1 MLVATSGIALNA
13 ACREGTRSDHALF
26 MGISCNVCNCM
37 PCGQRYRR
45 VTYVTSRSCNGRLVD
60 GDLVVQIH
68 LAAPD
73 ANERLLRLLRKR
85 RLARLIRQVG
95 AQ

>member
-1 MLVATSGIALNA
+1 M
-13 ACREGTRSDHALF
+13 
-26 MGISCNVCNCM
+26 
-37 PCGQRYRR
+37 
-45 VTYVTSRSCNGRLVD
+45 YVTSRSCNGRLVD